1 MARYEE
7 VVTDIGTRAVE
18 LTQPA
23 VDAYVDFLSSTSETL
38 GKFIPS
44 LPASDLVPTQRAI
57 VDTGFDLA
65 QTILTAQRVFASKLL
80 DAAAPVT
87 SKFEAKTA

>member
-1 MARYEE
+1 MPRYEE
-7 VVTDIGTRAVE
+7 FVNKVGTKAVE

-23 VDAYVDFLSSTSETL
+23 QDAYVDFLSTTSETL
-38 GKFIPS
+38 GKFIPT

-57 VDTGFDLA
+57 VETGFDLA
-65 QTILTAQRVFASKLL
+65 QTILSAQRVYVSRLL

-87 SKFEAKTA
+87 SKFEAKSA